1 MNGSIKEEIK
11 NIMKLLGMNRPLIV
25 QLESCQS
32 VIPVVFVTLSRPN
45 SHFVMLLCCCTK
57 EEEEPIEDGAT
68 EVPGLIEPPTI
79 LV

>member
-1 MNGSIKEEIK
+1 
-11 NIMKLLGMNRPLIV
+11 MKLLGLNRPLIV

-32 VIPVVFVTLSRPN
+32 DMPVVFVTLSRLN

-57 EEEEPIEDGAT
+57 EEEQPIEDGAT
-68 EVPGLIEPPTI
+68 ELPGLIEPPTI